1 MSLYCDITPEVT
13 VFSVQLSVSFVA
25 FETPVNVYS
34 PKYITLRLQAINFLL
49 PCSAEAVTVLILPC
63 SAKVMYCLTKNFHV
77 ATNPYERFC
86 LPTTLFVCIVNVHL
100 HLCQVNRSTANSNL
114 SLMYQSLHSHT
125 HGCLSVN
132 TNQARRG
139 NCDDVTSFSFQSI
152 LILQSFWSNEF

>member
-1 MSLYCDITPEVT
+1 MRVSNTQKLLLHFCQIHVSLYCDTTPEVT
-13 VFSVQLSVSFVA
+13 VFSVQPLVSFVA

-86 LPTTLFVCIVNVHL
+86 LTHNFVRL
-100 HLCQVNRSTANSNL
+100 HCERALAFVSS
-114 SLMYQSLHSHT
+114 QSQYCKFKPIFDVPVIT
-125 HGCLSVN
+125 FTYTWMSVS
-132 TNQARRG
+132 QYISG
-139 NCDDVTSFSFQSI
+139 S
-152 LILQSFWSNEF
+152 